1 MQKKI
6 LLKKTREYLQN
17 SFPENLFPGKKLRQ
31 NKKKLFVHKTR
42 NWKTQIIK
50 AKKEVFNQ
58 YKFERMARFA
68 P

>member
-31 NKKKLFVHKTR
+31 NKKNYLFIKLEIGKHK
-42 NWKTQIIK
+42 
-50 AKKEVFNQ
+50 
-58 YKFERMARFA
+58 
-68 P
+68 